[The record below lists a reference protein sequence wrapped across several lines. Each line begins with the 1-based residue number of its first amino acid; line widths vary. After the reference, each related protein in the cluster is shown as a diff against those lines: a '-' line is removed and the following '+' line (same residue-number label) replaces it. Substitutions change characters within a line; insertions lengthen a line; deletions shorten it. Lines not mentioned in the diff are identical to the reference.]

1 MMSTFA
7 AWTHGASRVIWTRG
21 TWGVETEAR
30 TREQA
35 PSGRHERRLQGG
47 GHQGGQISS
56 RRTEVMTALPMERT
70 GSRRLIVTVS
80 WPRVHSTIVSLP
92 SGASLNECQLYNWP
106 LVLSCD
112 GTIINRV
119 IIVISVNC
127 ARLSGITTD
136 SFG

>member
-1 MMSTFA
+1 
-7 AWTHGASRVIWTRG
+7 
-21 TWGVETEAR
+21 
-30 TREQA
+30 
-35 PSGRHERRLQGG
+35 
-47 GHQGGQISS
+47 
-56 RRTEVMTALPMERT
+56 MTALPMERT

-80 WPRVHSTIVSLP
+80 WPRAHSMIVSLP